1 MALITYEMAVKHLK
15 QDGVLDASP
24 SDEDLQR
31 KIEQASAMVQTA
43 LKRFGEWDEETDAA
57 TDPEFAWAQAMT
69 LKVLGHLYRFRGDD
83 TDEPSMEEMLKKSGI
98 TLYRDP
104 SLA

>member
-1 MALITYEMAVKHLK
+1 MALITYQQAVDHLK
-15 QDGVLDASP
+15 QNGVLDVSP
-24 SDEDLQR
+24 SDADLER
-31 KIEQASAMVQTA
+31 KIEQASAIVQTA
-43 LKRFGEWDEETDAA
+43 MKRFGEWDSDTDAA

-83 TDEPSMEEMLKKSGI
+83 TDEPSLEEMLKKSGI